1 MYQDPFV
8 DKMPTTQAGMGE
20 QCRAICNE
28 NSILVENMES
38 FIISM
43 MMRYISNKRMQYLHT
58 LRMIY
63 VASTIIYDA
72 SYTCT

>member
-28 NSILVENMES
+28 NSKYGILH
-38 FIISM
+38 
-43 MMRYISNKRMQYLHT
+43 Y
-58 LRMIY
+58 
-63 VASTIIYDA
+63 IYDDEVRIK
-72 SYTCT
+72 